1 MSNRTVLLTVYEKRG
16 YVEVRRHR
24 LEEYIPK
31 DYLNQEE
38 RGLQMVVMQKRKR
51 DMLYLPAPASRG
63 SAVCL
68 LFLPSWPDSFW
79 GFIGDI
85 KIYDVS
91 SK

>member
-1 MSNRTVLLTVYEKRG
+1 MLLAVYEKRG

-51 DMLYLPAPASRG
+51 DNQEQ
-63 SAVCL
+63 
-68 LFLPSWPDSFW
+68 
-79 GFIGDI
+79 
-85 KIYDVS
+85 
-91 SK
+91 